1 MARLSDGGEALN
13 MPLIVSHVSVA
24 AALFRQTDLCCTLIP
39 LIVVVHS
46 SISHDSQV
54 KLALSS
60 SRFSPL
66 SGPYPVLEVSS
77 AYRCDL
83 LKPLTQIEDDA
94 KSFAL
99 SKVT

>member
-39 LIVVVHS
+39 LIVDVHS
-46 SISHDSQV
+46 SISHESQI
-54 KLALSS
+54 KLASFS
-60 SRFSPL
+60 SRFS
-66 SGPYPVLEVSS
+66 PVLEVSS

-83 LKPLTQIEDDA
+83 LKPLTQIEYDA
-94 KSFAL
+94 KSFAP